1 MVSINHAISPCQGI
15 CGLSAL
21 WGSSPSD
28 LSFQLILFQEVTTT
42 FCPGNTPTQVDCPSC
57 FAPNNTNFLFCPM
70 CGSPKHEKPRGAR
83 QSEIDTTPLESRW
96 KALEDTMASSKY
108 RKRRSALE
116 NEFMS
121 FLERLSPLNPWIMS
135 HLETLFIFSS
145 GKTRIQKLRYTR
157 SPALTKAPTPNKSY
171 HASVLVAWRSKPS
184 TLI

>member
-1 MVSINHAISPCQGI
+1 MGFVGFPPCGAPARVTYPFNSYCFRTWLRHFVLGI
-15 CGLSAL
+15 LQPRS
-21 WGSSPSD
+21 
-28 LSFQLILFQEVTTT
+28 
-42 FCPGNTPTQVDCPSC
+42 NCPSC
-57 FAPNNTNFLFCPM
+57 FAPNNPNFLFCPI
-70 CGSPKHEKPRGAR
+70 CGSPKHKKPRGAR
-83 QSEIDTTPLESRW
+83 QSETDTTPLEPRW

-121 FLERLSPLNPWIMS
+121 FLERLSPPKSLDS
-135 HLETLFIFSS
+135 AHLETLFIFSS

-157 SPALTKAPTPNKSY
+157 SPALTKAPTPNNSY